1 MSIAIIVHGGAST
14 VPPEKQGPKR
24 AGCVKAVRVGW
35 AILSQGG
42 SALDAVEGAIRILED
57 DPNFNAGFGSML
69 QPDGMVRMDAGL
81 MEGRDLQ
88 AGAVAA
94 IEGVRHPISVARQVL
109 IQPPVLI
116 VGPYARDFARRSEA
130 EMCSP
135 TELISEEQYR
145 HWEAQQAQQRPA
157 GRSHDTVGCVAL
169 DQEGNLACGA
179 STGGLG
185 DTVPGRVG
193 DSASI
198 GAGFYADNS
207 VGACALT
214 GDGETIMRLAQARM
228 AMELLHD
235 GLSAEEAVQ
244 RSMEILGAR
253 VDGEGGCILIDRA
266 GSIGWGHNSP
276 QMPCAYFR
284 SGMDAPVAFIAKQEE
299 RAERSFQEDG
309 K

>member
-1 MSIAIIVHGGAST
+1 MNIAIIVHGGAST
-14 VPPEKQGPKR
+14 VSPEKRGPKR
-24 AGCVKAVRVGW
+24 DGCLKAVRVGW
-35 AILSQGG
+35 AVLAQGG
-42 SALDAVEGAIRILED
+42 GALDAVEAAIRVLED

-69 QPDGMVRMDAGL
+69 QPDGMVRMDAGI

-109 IQPPVLI
+109 VQPPVLI

-135 TELISEEQYR
+135 AEMISEEQLR
-145 HWEAQQAQQRPA
+145 HWESQQAQHMPA
-157 GRSHDTVGCVAL
+157 GRTHDTVGCVAL

-185 DTVPGRVG
+185 DTMIGRVG

-198 GAGFYADNS
+198 GAGFYADNG

-214 GDGETIMRLAQARM
+214 GDGETIMRIAQARM
-228 AMELLHD
+228 TMELLRD
-235 GLSAEEAVQ
+235 GLSVEDAAQ
-244 RSMEILGAR
+244 RSMSILGER
-253 VDGEGGCILIDRA
+253 VAGEGGCILIDRTGNIA
-266 GSIGWGHNSP
+266 WEHNSP
-276 QMPCAYFR
+276 QMPCAYHR
-284 SGMDAPVAFIAKQEE
+284 TGMDAPKVFIAKEDE
-299 RAERSFQEDG
+299 RAERRLQRDER
-309 K
+309 